1 MDLPY
6 DGCIRRRIYL
16 VRHGHALGDSE
27 SSARYSTDISLTP
40 RGLREAEAMRDFLQ
54 DVPFDEAWSSDISR
68 SHQTARIILQHHRL
82 SLQASPAYREIDVDL
97 SVSLRNGGGDI
108 NQRLQYFA
116 YQLWRADV
124 AGARLFDSG
133 DSFEE
138 YFDRARSAI
147 EQLAL
152 NASGRTLLLV
162 AHSGFNRV
170 ALCWA
175 IGAPVSAMAAFEQDP
190 CCLNV
195 LDIDI
200 DPATQRIVRRHV
212 RLANFSPVD
221 PAKRDLRLTDGEESA
236 GKVAELLKKLAMA

>member
-1 MDLPY
+1 MELPF
-6 DGCIRRRIYL
+6 DGFIRRRIYL
-16 VRHGHALGDSE
+16 VRHGHALGDGE

-40 RGLREAEAMRDFLQ
+40 RGVREAEAMRDFLR
-54 DVPFDEAWSSDISR
+54 DVPLDEAWSSDISR
-68 SHQTARIILQHHRL
+68 SHETARIILQQHSL
-82 SLQASPAYREIDVDL
+82 NLQASPSYREIAADL
-97 SVSLRNGGGDI
+97 STSLRGGSGDI
-108 NQRLQYFA
+108 NQRLQSFA

-138 YFDRARSAI
+138 YFTRASAAI
-147 EQLAL
+147 EELAL
-152 NASGRTLLLV
+152 KASGRTLLLV

-175 IGAPVSAMAAFEQDP
+175 VGAPLSALAAFEQDP

-221 PAKRDLRLTDGEESA
+221 PAKRELRLTDGEESA
-236 GKVAELLKKLAMA
+236 GKVAELLKKLSMA